1 MILKVTPYHFEEIIE
16 QLYTLD
22 QIFLLK
28 MICENIEVSTMLVN
42 SQRMTSIYQ
51 SLVRKGLVDD
61 YVVTKTGLEILQFM
75 NTTKKTKLIRK
86 KTSNTEFDTWWTS
99 FPGTDTFSINSKK
112 FSGSRG
118 LKRNMEECRIKF
130 NRIVEQG
137 IHKPSEIIDATLLD
151 VQMKKENS
159 FKTGDNRLSYIQN
172 SLTYLNQMSYEPF
185 IDLLKDKTIINNQ
198 SNTGG
203 TDV

>member
-1 MILKVTPYHFEEIIE
+1 
-16 QLYTLD
+16 
-22 QIFLLK
+22 
-28 MICENIEVSTMLVN
+28 MLVN